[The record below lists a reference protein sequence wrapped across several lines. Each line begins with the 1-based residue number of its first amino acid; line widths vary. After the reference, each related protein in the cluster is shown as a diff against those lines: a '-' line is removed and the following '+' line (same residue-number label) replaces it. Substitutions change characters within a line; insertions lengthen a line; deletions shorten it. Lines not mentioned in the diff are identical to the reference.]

1 MTTKRSAFG
10 VLASTVILSVALF
23 GCPQGA
29 NSPLGGGVPGAGTL
43 CCSDF
48 KVGADL
54 SGVDF
59 GVDASI
65 KAQFATFAQAS
76 ADLSGAASAALDG
89 VTSACKGMAQVGGA
103 NADAQ
108 EPTDPVKRV
117 DFWCDLASAKI
128 DAAFKANGGVKAALR
143 VQVTPAEC
151 KASFKAEAKCQGS
164 CNVDA
169 NCDVKAK
176 PPKCEGGKLEVSCSG
191 SCQAEGG
198 ASVACEGGC
207 SGTCDGSC
215 TAEGGVAVDCQGKC
229 DGECAAGGSANGNGV
244 QADGSCKGTCKG
256 TCTASATA
264 PKVQCKGQCK
274 GKCSAKCEAKAGAT
288 VKCDGKCTGEAKPL
302 SCKGGELKAQ
312 CKADANCE
320 ANCKASASAKAEC
333 TPPKVDIDF
342 AGSAKGGAS
351 AEAALMVEAIRLH
364 LPELL
369 LVFKARG
376 QAFVDLTKKIVA
388 SGSATL
394 NPGKLG
400 VKGTA
405 CLAAIIPVVTQ
416 ASANV
421 KASVESSGQI
431 VKKFQL

>member
-1 MTTKRSAFG
+1 MAVPKDPGVRSAKTRWVTF
-10 VLASTVILSVALF
+10 AARTSRSAPIST
-23 GCPQGA
+23 
-29 NSPLGGGVPGAGTL
+29 
-43 CCSDF
+43 
-48 KVGADL
+48 
-54 SGVDF
+54 GVDF

-65 KAQFATFAQAS
+65 KSQFGAFAQAS
-76 ADLSGAASAALDG
+76 GDLSGAASAALDS

-103 NADAQ
+103 NADKD
-108 EPTDPVKRV
+108 EPGDPVKRV
-117 DFWCDLASAKI
+117 KFWCDLASAKI
-128 DAAFKANGGVKAALR
+128 DASFKAQGGAKAALKI
-143 VQVTPAEC
+143 QATPPEC
-151 KASFKAEAKCQGS
+151 KASFKAEAKCQGT

-169 NCDVKAK
+169 QCDVKAK

-198 ASVACEGGC
+198 ATVACEGSC
-207 SGTCDGSC
+207 SGTCEGAC
-215 TAEGGVAVDCQGKC
+215 TAEGGVAVDCDGKC
-229 DGECAAGGSANGNGV
+229 DGDCAAGGSAKGSGI
-244 QADGSCKGTCKG
+244 QADGNCKGTCKG
-256 TCTASATA
+256 TCTASAQA

-274 GKCSAKCEAKAGAT
+274 GKCNAKCEAKAGGT
-288 VKCDGKCTGEAKPL
+288 VKCDGKCSGEAKPL
-302 SCKGGELKAQ
+302 SCKGGEMKAQ

-333 TPPKVDIDF
+333 SPPRLDIAF
-342 AGSAKGGAS
+342 AGAAKGGAS
-351 AEAALMVEAIRLH
+351 ADAALMIEAIRIH
-364 LPELL
+364 LPQIL

-376 QAFVDLTKKIVA
+376 ETMVNLSKKVVA

-421 KASVESSGQI
+421 QASVEASSSIAQ
-431 VKKFQL
+431 KFQL